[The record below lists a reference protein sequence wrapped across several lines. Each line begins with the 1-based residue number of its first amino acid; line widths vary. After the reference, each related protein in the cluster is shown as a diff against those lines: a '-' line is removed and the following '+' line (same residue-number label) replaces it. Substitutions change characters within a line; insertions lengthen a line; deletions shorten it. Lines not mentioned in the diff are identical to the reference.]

1 MMTARVLGS
10 FLLMALGIAY
20 APLGSVYGQRERFNP
35 DGAFWIMGDAPKGFE
50 DFGGINLNSNRNRRL
65 PAAGVDIN
73 GRTLKFKTLSISR
86 DRLVFTTEAVRGISY
101 GFKGKFLRGG
111 TFAAQDLTD
120 VAVLEGTLTKFS
132 KGQSVAE
139 SKMKF
144 TYFGGT

>member
-1 MMTARVLGS
+1 MIARILGS
-10 FLLMALGIAY
+10 LLLMSTIAS
-20 APLGSVYGQRERFNP
+20 APFGSVYGQRERFNP

-65 PAAGVDIN
+65 PSAGVDIN
-73 GRTLKFKTLSISR
+73 GRTFKFKTLYVSR
-86 DRLVFTTEAVRGISY
+86 DRLVFTTEAVRGVSY
-101 GFKGKFLRGG
+101 AFKGRFLRGG
-111 TFAAQDLTD
+111 TFAAHDLTD

-144 TYFGGT
+144 THFGGT

>member
-1 MMTARVLGS
+1 MMIARLLGS
-10 FLLMALGIAY
+10 VLLAAL
-20 APLGSVYGQRERFNP
+20 PLASEPFSSVYGQRERFNP

-50 DFGGINLNSNRNRRL
+50 DFGGINLNSNRNRRI
-65 PAAGVDIN
+65 PSPGVDVN

-101 GFKGKFLRGG
+101 SFKGKFLRGG
-111 TFAAQDLTD
+111 TFAAHDLTD

-139 SKMKF
+139 SKLKF
-144 TYFGGT
+144 THFGGT